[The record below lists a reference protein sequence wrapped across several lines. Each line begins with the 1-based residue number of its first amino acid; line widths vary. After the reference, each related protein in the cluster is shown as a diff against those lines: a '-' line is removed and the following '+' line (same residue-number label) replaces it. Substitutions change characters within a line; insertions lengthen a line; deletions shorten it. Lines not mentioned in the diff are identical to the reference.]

1 MIKKKLYFLIL
12 FFITGLIF
20 SQIEFTPLAGP
31 NVHFT
36 LFDFFAPIAAG
47 FLGSTLGIVSVLA
60 VSITNLISNG
70 SYELGSIIRL
80 FPILFAVYYFGLPVK
95 KRTGSLILIVPISA
109 MFIFWAHPA
118 GREAW
123 YFALYWLVPV
133 IAYFKRDVLYLRAL
147 GATFT
152 AHAVGGAAWV
162 WAFNL
167 PATVW
172 QGLVPIVAYERTL
185 FAAGIAASYFVFSYI
200 LRYLTKKNILPS
212 GLRFEKTNLIFSK

>member
-1 MIKKKLYFLIL
+1 MFKKKLLFLIL
-12 FFITGLIF
+12 FFITGLIL

-36 LFDFFAPIAAG
+36 LFDFFAPIAGG
-47 FLGSTLGIVSVLA
+47 FLGATLGIVSVLA
-60 VSITNLISNG
+60 VSLTNLISTG

-80 FPILFAVYYFGLPVK
+80 FPILFAVYYFGLPVN
-95 KRTGSLILIVPISA
+95 KRSGKLFLIVPLLAIVN
-109 MFIFWAHPA
+109 FWSHPQ

-133 IAYFKRDVLYLRAL
+133 VSYFKRDILYLRAL

-152 AHAVGGAAWV
+152 AHAVGSAAWI

-167 PATVW
+167 PSSVW

-185 FAAGIAASYFVFSYI
+185 FAGGITISYLVFSYI
-200 LRYLTKKNILPS
+200 LKYLTAKKILPS
-212 GLRFEKTNLIFSK
+212 GLRFEKTGLIISR